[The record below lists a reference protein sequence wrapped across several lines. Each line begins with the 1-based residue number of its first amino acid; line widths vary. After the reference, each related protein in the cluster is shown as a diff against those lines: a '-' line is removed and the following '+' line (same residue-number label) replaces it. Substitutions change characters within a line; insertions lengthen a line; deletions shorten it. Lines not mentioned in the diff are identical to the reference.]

1 MLGELAFCPGGKW
14 IERMQDKP
22 KRDQTRKRGGQIS
35 GVQVMFAAILS
46 IGLILAINFSG
57 RIRDGQPLQEAYNL
71 VRKEIAQLQ
80 EDQATLTA
88 QRNYVMSDAY
98 VESWAHDDGKMV
110 RNGEVLVIPVPSGAE
125 VNVTPTPAVPINEV
139 QTSPEQAPTWNL
151 WWQLFFD
158 SPPPKAP

>member
-1 MLGELAFCPGGKW
+1 
-14 IERMQDKP
+14 MQDKP

-57 RIRDGQPLQEAYNL
+57 RISAGQPLQEAYNL

-88 QRNYVMSDAY
+88 QRDYVMSDAY

-110 RNGEVLVIPVPSGAE
+110 RNGEILVIPVPSGAE
-125 VNVTPTPAVPINEV
+125 VNATPAAAASVNAV
-139 QTSPEQAPTWNL
+139 QTTPDQAPTWVL

-158 SPPPKAP
+158 GPPPKAP